1 MIAARIC
8 MARMTVSVES
18 QDTTEVRGAHVVTR
32 GSYSRKGRLF
42 PRPGSGRE
50 IGDRSGLNATPAGV
64 GSSFE
69 NLLLAPARE
78 SFVDFHIEH
87 SRALPQVSR
96 REQCRVLRIRPPTP
110 RPAPNP
116 EPREASYAYVMSPE
130 FILQLSA
137 RLPQWPAVGGVAVA
151 SGSLRTKGG
160 ILTWRGWEMG
170 LGEAEYF
177 IGHECI
183 DQCRSGLPQRFA
195 GSSPIAAR
203 HSSQRLP
210 LPRAHSRRYRLSNCY
225 RFGRNTRPYGV

>member
-18 QDTTEVRGAHVVTR
+18 QDTTEVRGAHVVSR

-78 SFVDFHIEH
+78 SFVDFHTEH
-87 SRALPQVSR
+87 SRGLPQVSR

-116 EPREASYAYVMSPE
+116 SLEK
-130 FILQLSA
+130 
-137 RLPQWPAVGGVAVA
+137 
-151 SGSLRTKGG
+151 LRTRT
-160 ILTWRGWEMG
+160 LCLLNSFSNSPRG
-170 LGEAEYF
+170 Y
-177 IGHECI
+177 H
-183 DQCRSGLPQRFA
+183 SGPQYA
-195 GSSPIAAR
+195 V
-203 HSSQRLP
+203 
-210 LPRAHSRRYRLSNCY
+210 SR
-225 RFGRNTRPYGV
+225 